1 MSAASVE
8 PAYPRVAFQG
18 EPGAFGD
25 AMIAERWRGSAE
37 AVPARTFEDALAL
50 ICAGR
55 VDYAVIPVW
64 NSTIGDLP
72 AQRRALASH
81 AARTRIVEEHVIP
94 VQHCLAALPS
104 ASLESIRVVGS
115 HPAALAQCRRF
126 FRARR
131 KLVPRD
137 AYDTAGAAREL
148 ARVVLVSRWT
158 GEGDG
163 SRTEFG
169 RAADTGEADGSR
181 PIGLHRA
188 VPDERDG
195 ARRQWYHCSADTDEP
210 RRPWFEGAAV
220 GAHELAVIASS
231 AAARRYGLVVL
242 AESIQDDPGNA
253 TRFVVVRTR

>member
-25 AMIAERWRGSAE
+25 AMIAERWQGSAE

-50 ICAGR
+50 VCAGR

-72 AQRRALASH
+72 AQRHALATH
-81 AARTRIVEEHVIP
+81 ATRTRVVEEHLIP

-137 AYDTAGAAREL
+137 AFDTAGAAREL
-148 ARVVLVSRWT
+148 ARVVPVSRWT
-158 GEGDG
+158 
-163 SRTEFG
+163 
-169 RAADTGEADGSR
+169 AEADGSR
-181 PIGLHRA
+181 RNGSHRA
-188 VPDERDG
+188 AVRGEANGSRRTGFQRAADPDEPRRPCFDG
-195 ARRQWYHCSADTDEP
+195 AAVPDEP
-210 RRPWFEGAAV
+210 RRPWFDGAAV
-220 GAHELAVIASS
+220 GAHELAVIAS
-231 AAARRYGLVVL
+231 ATAARRYGLVVL